1 MSVNSKMSGII
12 LEHFSYVSS
21 PRLDFSC
28 KIFSLI
34 AEQIMEL
41 LLLKM
46 SFRFEI
52 IEQVHTCYFFKCGFQ
67 QLALQHS

>member
-1 MSVNSKMSGII
+1 MSGII
-12 LEHFSYVSS
+12 LELFSYVSS
-21 PRLDFSC
+21 PRLDSSC

-41 LLLKM
+41 LFLKM